1 MGVFW
6 SFWDAWEKNWK
17 PKEQCPVPK
26 FFTFYTLNMSTYFI
40 LFQVL
45 AFSLSYFV
53 FTTDLSIHLVTAN
66 SSHFLYIMLFQMP
79 QKMALHKK
87 QYKILSAKLR
97 LQSKKLGRFL
107 VLLKKC
113 PGRKLRRSVYYLCC
127 CYYLFFHWV

>member
-1 MGVFW
+1 MALSSTKILYFLYPLFVDLHYIISGP
-6 SFWDAWEKNWK
+6 SF
-17 PKEQCPVPK
+17 
-26 FFTFYTLNMSTYFI
+26 FFL
-40 LFQVL
+40 LFCL
-45 AFSLSYFV
+45 PN
-53 FTTDLSIHLVTAN
+53 LSIHLVTAN
-66 SSHFLYIMLFQMP
+66 SSYFLNITLFQMP

-127 CYYLFFHWV
+127 CYYLFFHGV